1 MNITEVKSERSER
14 EGLRSEFRQIL
25 LELAASTNPGVRNQS
40 VRRLET
46 LYHKKQFRHFYSDVF
61 SVLREVKESPKK
73 GSIDFLGDNVASLWE
88 DYQPKNKDESG
99 QLIDISENL
108 QKLYD
113 HVSLDLAR
121 IAYSDSGDSEVSGKT
136 AISDINMRITE
147 LNNKEKNSSTCRQCP
162 EGLCHSVRY
171 FCCDCFGIY
180 GWNRL
185 FILGFA
191 ESSQSWN
198 I

>member
-121 IAYSDSGDSEVSGKT
+121 IAYADSGDSEVSGKT

-147 LNNKEKNSSTCRQCP
+147 LNNKEEKIHQRVVNAQKDYVT
-162 EGLCHSVRY
+162 L
-171 FCCDCFGIY
+171 
-180 GWNRL
+180 
-185 FILGFA
+185 
-191 ESSQSWN
+191 
-198 I
+198 